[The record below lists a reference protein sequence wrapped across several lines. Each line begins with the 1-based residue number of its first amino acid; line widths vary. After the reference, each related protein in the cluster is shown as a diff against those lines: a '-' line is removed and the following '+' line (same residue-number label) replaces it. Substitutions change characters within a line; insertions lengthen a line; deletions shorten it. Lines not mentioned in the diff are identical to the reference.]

1 MQSPSGLILLD
12 PMDLMPLVS
21 SMTLVGKKML
31 QVKKS
36 NILTDA
42 SDRNCYPTGKQP
54 VHARTVKDTRKLDEV
69 YYL

>member
-1 MQSPSGLILLD
+1 
-12 PMDLMPLVS
+12 
-21 SMTLVGKKML
+21 ML
-31 QVKKS
+31 QVKKN

-42 SDRNCYPTGKQP
+42 SDRNCYPTGKQL